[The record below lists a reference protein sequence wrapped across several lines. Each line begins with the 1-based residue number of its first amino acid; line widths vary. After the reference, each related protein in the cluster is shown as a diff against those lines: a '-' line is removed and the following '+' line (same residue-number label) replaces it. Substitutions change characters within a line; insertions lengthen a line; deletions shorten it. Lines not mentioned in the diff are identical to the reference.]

1 MVRFIFPAYD
11 TYTNQRGIDT
21 TARNT
26 TKNMGTIEDGGAH
39 KESMMDKVK
48 DKLGMGHHEKK

>member
-1 MVRFIFPAYD
+1 
-11 TYTNQRGIDT
+11 
-21 TARNT
+21 
-26 TKNMGTIEDGGAH
+26 MGSIEDGGAH